1 MVTFLNSFSDKE
13 KIQSVI
19 NDINSSDRDEIMRR
33 KTFGLNSIKRVSE
46 NLNIHLEASLISKKD
61 NKTDPV
67 LELYMLNIKM
77 NINNE

>member
-1 MVTFLNSFSDKE
+1 
-13 KIQSVI
+13 
-19 NDINSSDRDEIMRR
+19 MRR

>member
-1 MVTFLNSFSDKE
+1 MNSFSDKT
-13 KIQSVI
+13 KILSVI
-19 NDINSSDRDEIMRR
+19 NDINSSDRDEIMKRR
-33 KTFGLNSIKRVSE
+33 TFGLNSIKRVSE
-46 NLNIHLEASLISKKD
+46 NLNIHLEASLVSKKD